1 MRRYIALLLITGTV
15 LAQTDF
21 DKLILKND
29 VEYLGEYLRT
39 DQKVIYFKSLDA
51 FAFQP
56 LSINTVKVLQL
67 KDGTFVIKN
76 GILNK
81 NFLRSKMSTSEKA
94 VFDAKKWSGYPSLAA
109 LTFVASI
116 YGTHLIT
123 EDEPDNLIFMI
134 SVASLAVPY
143 FGLKN
148 SYKNRIA
155 EGSFEDFQLYEDT
168 YSKES
173 IKNIIKGSF
182 VLGLLAGVGYLGF
195 VSTFNF
201 GPNAF
206 GSSSGHCCF

>member
-1 MRRYIALLLITGTV
+1 MRRYIVLLLITGTV
-15 LAQTDF
+15 WAQTDF

-29 VEYLGEYLRT
+29 VEYLGEYSRT
-39 DQKVIYFKSLDA
+39 DKKVIYFKSLDA

-56 LSINTVKVLQL
+56 LPINIVKVLQL
-67 KDGTFVIKN
+67 KDGTFVINN
-76 GILNK
+76 GIVNK
-81 NFLRSKMSTSEKA
+81 SFLRSKMSTSEKA
-94 VFDAKKWSGYPSLAA
+94 VFDAKKWSGYPSLAG
-109 LTFVASI
+109 LTFVSSI

-123 EDEPDNLIFMI
+123 EDVPDNLMFIS

-148 SYKNRIA
+148 SYKNQIA
-155 EGSFEDFQLYEDT
+155 KGSIEDFKLYEET